1 MYWVYLLHCADNTPY
16 VGSTPDLQRRMQ
28 EHQEGKSKSTFKRL
42 PISLRTAVLFPDRLS
57 ARRFEA
63 YLKSGS
69 GRAFSK
75 RHFHI

>member
-1 MYWVYLLHCADNTPY
+1 MHSGVRIPPPQPAYAKASAGLRPESSL
-16 VGSTPDLQRRMQ
+16 
-28 EHQEGKSKSTFKRL
+28 FKRL

-75 RHFHI
+75 RHFRI